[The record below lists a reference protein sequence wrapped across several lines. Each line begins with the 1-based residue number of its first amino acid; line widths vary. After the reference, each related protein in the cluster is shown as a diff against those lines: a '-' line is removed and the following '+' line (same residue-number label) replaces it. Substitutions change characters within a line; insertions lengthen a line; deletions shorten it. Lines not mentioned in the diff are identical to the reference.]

1 MRSTQRSEAQATLD
15 LVEAL
20 GSSLDLRTVLERAYP
35 LLLRL
40 VPADYG
46 ALGISTSGLPQDYEW
61 LVQNIPPAFFAA
73 YPEMAPHD
81 FVRESVAS
89 RPNRVL
95 RDEDMIS
102 RRDLVQ
108 NMMYRRA
115 REVGA
120 PMEHV
125 MSVMLH
131 VDDRWQSGLSLY
143 RERARSFSP
152 EEQLALQRVT
162 PMLANAVRSSQLFGA
177 AADWASA
184 LDGLLSDE
192 RASAILLSSPA
203 AEIARTRSAERLL
216 ERWFPP
222 HERRNGHLPDAL
234 TALVAQAASSD
245 DVPVSWTRTGDGA
258 TLEVTVRPL
267 SGALGKPRWLLA
279 LRETRPPSPE
289 DARPEKLAPSLPR
302 RWRSLVTPREA
313 EVIAAVLCGWD
324 NHLIAQELGCSI
336 GTVKKHLQRTFD
348 KLGLPSRAALIVRA
362 NELSRERDAA

>member
-1 MRSTQRSEAQATLD
+1 MGKTGRSDAQTTLD

-20 GSSLDLRTVLERAYP
+20 GSSLDLRAVLERAYP

-73 YPEMAPHD
+73 YPDMAPHD

-89 RPNRVL
+89 RPNVVL

-102 RRDLVQ
+102 RRDLMR

-143 RERARSFSP
+143 RERARSFTQ
-152 EEQLALQRVT
+152 EEQMSLQRVT

-177 AADWASA
+177 ASDWASA
-184 LDGLLSDE
+184 LEMLLAREEACS
-192 RASAILLSSPA
+192 ILLSSPST
-203 AEIARTRSAERLL
+203 EIGRTRGAERLL
-216 ERWFPP
+216 ERWFLP
-222 HERRNGHLPDAL
+222 HERRSGRVPEDLA
-234 TALVAQAASSD
+234 ALVVHAASHGHM
-245 DVPVSWTRTGDGA
+245 PVSQIRSRDGA
-258 TLEVTVRPL
+258 ALEGTIRPL
-267 SGALGKPRWLLA
+267 SGALGKPRWLIT
-279 LRETRPPSPE
+279 LRET
-289 DARPEKLAPSLPR
+289 SLSEQGSRVPR
-302 RWRSLVTPREA
+302 RWRSLVTSREA
-313 EVIAAVLCGWD
+313 EVIAAVLRGWD
-324 NHLIAQELGCSI
+324 NHLIAEELGCSV
-336 GTVKKHLQRTFD
+336 GTVKKHLQRVFD
-348 KLGLPSRAALIVRA
+348 KLGLPSRAALIARA
-362 NELSRERDAA
+362 NELSREDDTEE